1 MQLASLFVKVGLS
14 GQDSLLQGLGKIRTS
29 TAVAG
34 AEIVAVITGLVKM
47 TSAAKDAALALDK
60 YVTFTGKSAQELQ
73 KLSFELG
80 QTGVS
85 MSEVQGTLQALEK
98 QRTDMLLGRGYNPA
112 FVLLGIDPRTDP
124 VQMLEELRDRVQ
136 KIQDPNVAKALANQL
151 GISDEI
157 YYSLTKDS
165 KALDEFGQK
174 LIMTDKER
182 LNLIKMNREWEML
195 LWYVKNLAIKFG
207 AMNADWIKDF
217 LHAVVRVVQ
226 HIGDW
231 LLRIKDIVA
240 ENKAL
245 QVALVALVAYFHPV
259 IAAVVA
265 LVAVLEDFFNFL
277 DGADSVIG
285 RFGNYLDK
293 YFGDYIRGAIELVK
307 ELWYWIDKVSNSK
320 VGQVLGKAWK
330 MVTGS
335 DLLESDLLKDT
346 GEALKMGTK
355 EMFSPE
361 NSSAGTNGW
370 AHAFAGV
377 PNDFNPAYLAPN
389 VTNNSIGGNKNLNT
403 TVNNYNTFNGYS
415 PDELRPQM
423 VALTEKDVSDARMES
438 PENAGNI

>member
-34 AEIVAVITGLVKM
+34 AEIAAVITGLVKM

-85 MSEVQGTLQALEK
+85 MSEVQGTLQALER

-165 KALDEFGQK
+165 NALDEFGQK
-174 LIMTDKER
+174 LIMMDKER
-182 LNLIKMNREWEML
+182 LNLIKMNREWEMI

-207 AMNADWIKDF
+207 AMNAEWIKDF

-226 HIGDW
+226 YFGDW
-231 LLRIKDIVA
+231 AMKIADMVEKNKTLRAILI
-240 ENKAL
+240 AL
-245 QVALVALVAYFHPV
+245 TAIFQPV
-259 IAAVVA
+259 ITGVVA
-265 LVAVLEDFFNFL
+265 FIGVLEDLVNFL
-277 DGADSVIG
+277 NGADSVIG
-285 RFGNYLDK
+285 RFGNYIDK
-293 YFGDYIRGAIELVK
+293 YFGDYIRGAIELLK
-307 ELWYWIDKVSNSK
+307 TFWGWLDKTFGLIDKVKTLWEDTKKSAGGQFISNS
-320 VGQVLGKAWK
+320 L
-330 MVTGS
+330 
-335 DLLESDLLKDT
+335 
-346 GEALKMGTK
+346 EALKMGFK

>member
-14 GQDSLLQGLGKIRTS
+14 GQDSLLQGLGKIKTS

-207 AMNADWIKDF
+207 AMNAEWIKDF
-217 LHAVVRVVQ
+217 LHAVINVVK

-293 YFGDYIRGAIELVK
+293 YFGDYIRGAIELLK
-307 ELWYWIDKVSNSK
+307 TFCKWLDKTFELKKLWEDTKKSAGGQFISNSY
-320 VGQVLGKAWK
+320 
-330 MVTGS
+330 
-335 DLLESDLLKDT
+335 
-346 GEALKMGTK
+346 EALKMGFK